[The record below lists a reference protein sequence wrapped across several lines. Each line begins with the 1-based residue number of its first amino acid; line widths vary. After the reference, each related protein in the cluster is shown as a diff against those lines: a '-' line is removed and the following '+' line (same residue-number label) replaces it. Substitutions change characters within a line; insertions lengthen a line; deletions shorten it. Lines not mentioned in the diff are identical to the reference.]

1 MLKQLYG
8 YHSDNS
14 LLYKIGFHTKHSTLS
29 ALIRICDDLLKN
41 MDDGKLN
48 CVIFL
53 DIRKAFDSRNHEILV
68 KKCNVSL
75 MVNYPVRK

>member
-14 LLYKIGFHTKHSTLS
+14 LLSKIGSVRID
-29 ALIRICDDLLKN
+29 IRICDDLLKN
-41 MDDGKLN
+41 MDDRKLN

-53 DIRKAFDSRNHEILV
+53 DIRKSFGSSNHEILV

>member
-8 YHSDNS
+8 YHSENS
-14 LLYKIGFHTKHSTLS
+14 LLSKFQSGFHPKHSILS

-53 DIRKAFDSRNHEILV
+53 DIRKALILLTT
-68 KKCNVSL
+68 KFCLNNGGIFL
-75 MVNYPVRK
+75 E

>member
-1 MLKQLYG
+1 MAIILTTLYYLKL
-8 YHSDNS
+8 D
-14 LLYKIGFHTKHSTLS
+14 LS

-53 DIRKAFDSRNHEILV
+53 DIRKSFGSSNHKILV

>member
-8 YHSDNS
+8 CHSDNS
-14 LLYKIGFHTKHSTLS
+14 LLSKFQSGFHTKRSTLS
-29 ALIRICDDLLKN
+29 ALIRICNDLLKN

-53 DIRKAFDSRNHEILV
+53 DIKRLLIL
-68 KKCNVSL
+68 L
-75 MVNYPVRK
+75 